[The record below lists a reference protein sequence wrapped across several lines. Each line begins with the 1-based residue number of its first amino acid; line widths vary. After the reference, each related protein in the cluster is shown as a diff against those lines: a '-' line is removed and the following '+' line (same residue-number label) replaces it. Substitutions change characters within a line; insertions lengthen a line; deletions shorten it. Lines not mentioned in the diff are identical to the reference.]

1 MPAIYIAGN
10 RTMNALRG
18 KTALVTCASYGI
30 GRASALALAAA
41 GAQVLVHHN
50 SAGEKADGV
59 VRAIRSAGGHA
70 EKLAED
76 LATPDGPQRLARRT
90 RAIIGA
96 RLDVLVANAGNPQ
109 NASSEDLTV
118 DQFDALIALNVR
130 APFFLVQQLMPAM
143 CKGSNVIVVSPPAAG
158 AMQKPQTV
166 REAMGSSSVH
176 AASKGALDTLVKHF
190 ASTLGARGVRVN
202 AIAPCKTGSNATG
215 VTRSDA
221 VRDAFPG
228 MQVST
233 RLVQPNDIG
242 AAIVFLASD
251 AARWIT
257 GDTLYVDGE
266 VKF

>member
-1 MPAIYIAGN
+1 
-10 RTMNALRG
+10 MNALRG
-18 KTALVTCASYGI
+18 KTALVTCASCGI

-41 GAQVLVHHN
+41 GAQVLVHHS
-50 SAGEKADGV
+50 SAGEEAEMV
-59 VRAIRSAGGHA
+59 VEAIRSAGGHA

-96 RLDVLVANAGNPQ
+96 RLDVLVANTGKPA
-109 NASSEDLTV
+109 NANGADLTI
-118 DQFDALIALNVR
+118 DEFDALIALNVR

-143 CKGSNVIVVSPPAAG
+143 CKGSNVIVVLPAAAE
-158 AMQKPQTV
+158 AMQKAQTV
-166 REAMGSSSVH
+166 HDALGLSPAY

-202 AIAPCKTGSNATG
+202 AIAQGRGETCTTGFPRGDATCG
-215 VTRSDA
+215 LQA
-221 VRDAFPG
+221 
-228 MQVST
+228 ST
-233 RLVQPNDIG
+233 QLLQPADIG

-257 GDTLYVDGE
+257 GDTLYVE
-266 VKF
+266 RETKL